1 MWWTVAAMEELGM
14 RPWAWSPPGLW
25 CDGVVV
31 VTASFFHMEESLELG
46 RIFGLPNETDGVQR
60 VG

>member
-1 MWWTVAAMEELGM
+1 M